1 MMKQEFEER
10 ANFKISLECYH
21 SLIEPEY
28 NASKLDKDEWVKE
41 WKKNGGIQA
50 AYDWERTNRNLAEK
64 DAKRTKNTIESVT
77 EKRDYYMKLAKD
89 YSDKANELD
98 EANKV
103 AERQAEALNN
113 RIKSLAEFMIQRG
126 VMNGDK
132 VLLAEAAS
140 ILGEK
145 AYITYKLENN
155 IELTDEDK
163 KFILANLK

>member
-1 MMKQEFEER
+1 MKQEFEER

-21 SLIEPEY
+21 SLIEPGY

-41 WKKNGGIQA
+41 WKKNGGIQK
-50 AYDWERTNRNLAEK
+50 AYDWEKERANKCQKGNKALTEESIEMDEKLAEQTH
-64 DAKRTKNTIESVT
+64 ANMRLAEYLIEKGT
-77 EKRDYYMKLAKD
+77 Q
-89 YSDKANELD
+89 YSDSEMLNKA
-98 EANKV
+98 K
-103 AERQAEALNN
+103 
-113 RIKSLAEFMIQRG
+113 G
-126 VMNGDK
+126 
-132 VLLAEAAS
+132 

>member
-21 SLIEPEY
+21 SLIEPGY

-41 WKKNGGIQA
+41 WKKNGGFQK
-50 AYDWERTNRNLAEK
+50 AYDWEKERANKCQKGNKALTEESIEMDEKLAEQTH
-64 DAKRTKNTIESVT
+64 ANMRLAEYLIEKGTQYSDS
-77 EKRDYYMKLAKD
+77 EMLNKAKD
-89 YSDKANELD
+89 L
-98 EANKV
+98 
-103 AERQAEALNN
+103 
-113 RIKSLAEFMIQRG
+113 
-126 VMNGDK
+126 
-132 VLLAEAAS
+132 
-140 ILGEK
+140 LGEK

>member
-21 SLIEPEY
+21 SLIEPGY

-41 WKKNGGIQA
+41 WKKNGGIQK
-50 AYDWERTNRNLAEK
+50 AYDWEKERANKCQKGNKALTEESIEMDEKLAEQTH
-64 DAKRTKNTIESVT
+64 ANMRLAEYLIEKGT
-77 EKRDYYMKLAKD
+77 Q
-89 YSDKANELD
+89 YSDSEMLNKA
-98 EANKV
+98 K
-103 AERQAEALNN
+103 
-113 RIKSLAEFMIQRG
+113 G
-126 VMNGDK
+126 
-132 VLLAEAAS
+132 

>member
-21 SLIEPEY
+21 SLIEPGY

-41 WKKNGGIQA
+41 WKKNGGFQK
-50 AYDWERTNRNLAEK
+50 AYDWEKERANKCQKGNKALTEESIEMDEKLAEQNH
-64 DAKRTKNTIESVT
+64 ANMRLAEYLIEKGT
-77 EKRDYYMKLAKD
+77 Q
-89 YSDKANELD
+89 YSDSEMLNKA
-98 EANKV
+98 K
-103 AERQAEALNN
+103 
-113 RIKSLAEFMIQRG
+113 G
-126 VMNGDK
+126 
-132 VLLAEAAS
+132 

>member
-21 SLIEPEY
+21 SLIEPDY

-50 AYDWERTNRNLAEK
+50 AYDWEKKRANNCSKGNKALTEESIEMDEKLAEQ
-64 DAKRTKNTIESVT
+64 TH
-77 EKRDYYMKLAKD
+77 
-89 YSDKANELD
+89 ANM
-98 EANKV
+98 
-103 AERQAEALNN
+103 R
-113 RIKSLAEFMIQRG
+113 LAEYLIEKGTQHSDSEMLNKAKG
-126 VMNGDK
+126 
-132 VLLAEAAS
+132 L
-140 ILGEK
+140 LGEK

>member
-21 SLIEPEY
+21 SLIEPDY

-50 AYDWERTNRNLAEK
+50 AYDWEKKRANTCQKGNKALTEESIEMDEKLAEQTH
-64 DAKRTKNTIESVT
+64 ANMRLAEYLIEKGT
-77 EKRDYYMKLAKD
+77 Q
-89 YSDKANELD
+89 YSDSEMLNKA
-98 EANKV
+98 K
-103 AERQAEALNN
+103 
-113 RIKSLAEFMIQRG
+113 G
-126 VMNGDK
+126 
-132 VLLAEAAS
+132 

-145 AYITYKLENN
+145 AYITYKLEKN

>member
-10 ANFKISLECYH
+10 ANLKVSLGCYH
-21 SLIEPEY
+21 SLIEPGY

-41 WKKNGGIQA
+41 WKKNGGVQA
-50 AYDWERTNRNLAEK
+50 AYDWEKKRADICQKGNKALTEESIEMDEKLAEQTH
-64 DAKRTKNTIESVT
+64 ANMRLAEYLIEKGT
-77 EKRDYYMKLAKD
+77 Q
-89 YSDKANELD
+89 YSDSEMLNKA
-98 EANKV
+98 K
-103 AERQAEALNN
+103 
-113 RIKSLAEFMIQRG
+113 G
-126 VMNGDK
+126 
-132 VLLAEAAS
+132 

>member
-21 SLIEPEY
+21 SLIEPGY

-41 WKKNGGIQA
+41 WKKNGGFQK
-50 AYDWERTNRNLAEK
+50 AYDWEKERVNKLQKGNKALTEESIEMDEKLAEQTH
-64 DAKRTKNTIESVT
+64 ANMQLAEYLIEKGT
-77 EKRDYYMKLAKD
+77 Q
-89 YSDKANELD
+89 YSDSEMLTKAKEL
-98 EANKV
+98 
-103 AERQAEALNN
+103 
-113 RIKSLAEFMIQRG
+113 
-126 VMNGDK
+126 
-132 VLLAEAAS
+132 
-140 ILGEK
+140 LGEK

>member
-50 AYDWERTNRNLAEK
+50 AYDWEKKRANNYQKSNKSLTEESIEMDKKLAE
-64 DAKRTKNTIESVT
+64 AT
-77 EKRDYYMKLAKD
+77 ETYM
-89 YSDKANELD
+89 
-98 EANKV
+98 
-103 AERQAEALNN
+103 Q
-113 RIKSLAEFMIQRG
+113 LAEFIA
-126 VMNGDK
+126 K
-132 VLLAEAAS
+132 VGTEYQDEPMLRKAKE
-140 ILGEK
+140 ILGVK
-145 AYITYKLENN
+145 RYITFKLENN

>member
-10 ANFKISLECYH
+10 ANLKVSLGCYH
-21 SLIEPEY
+21 SLIEPGY

-41 WKKNGGIQA
+41 WKKNGGIQD
-50 AYDWERTNRNLAEK
+50 AYDWEKKRADTCQKGNKALTEESIEMDEKLAEQTH
-64 DAKRTKNTIESVT
+64 ANMRLAEYLIEKGT
-77 EKRDYYMKLAKD
+77 Q
-89 YSDKANELD
+89 YSDSEMLNKA
-98 EANKV
+98 K
-103 AERQAEALNN
+103 
-113 RIKSLAEFMIQRG
+113 G
-126 VMNGDK
+126 
-132 VLLAEAAS
+132 

>member
-10 ANFKISLECYH
+10 ANFKISMECYH

-41 WKKNGGIQA
+41 WKKNGGIQS
-50 AYDWERTNRNLAEK
+50 AYDWEKKRANTCQKGNKVLTEESIEMDEKLAEK
-64 DAKRTKNTIESVT
+64 THANMRLAEYLIEKGT
-77 EKRDYYMKLAKD
+77 Q
-89 YSDKANELD
+89 YSDSEMLNKA
-98 EANKV
+98 K
-103 AERQAEALNN
+103 
-113 RIKSLAEFMIQRG
+113 G
-126 VMNGDK
+126 
-132 VLLAEAAS
+132 

-145 AYITYKLENN
+145 AYIIYKLENN